1 MFIKKLFIKKLL
13 IVSLCLSSFT
23 VNQNSKANA
32 AEVAATIV
40 LGAVVVTGVAA
51 ICTGIAGI
59 SVYFAYQNGK
69 EQYRVLKE
77 FHENP
82 YYTYE
87 QLKTTAR
94 NLYYEQS
101 WGPSSISLDNDYP
114 VVWLEKQATHNKNTL
129 GCFVWKLFDDKY
141 SRLSRNLG
149 EKLNFLRNH
158 VEFVKDKK
166 EYNDKYREQS
176 YRDTRLSIEQQ
187 RLNLSRER
195 LQIERNR

>member
-1 MFIKKLFIKKLL
+1 MFIKKLL
-13 IVSLCLSSFT
+13 ILSLCLSSFT
-23 VNQNSKANA
+23 INQNSKANA
-32 AEVAATIV
+32 VEVAADLFVGAIV
-40 LGAVVVTGVAA
+40 ITGIAA

-59 SVYFAYQNGK
+59 KVYFAYQRGK
-69 EQYRVLKE
+69 EQYRILRE

-94 NLYYEQS
+94 NLYYEQTWS
-101 WGPSSISLDNDYP
+101 PSSISLDSDFP

-129 GCFVWKLFDDKY
+129 GCCVWKLFDDKY
-141 SRLSRNLG
+141 SRLSKNLG

-158 VEFVKDKK
+158 VEFVKEKK
-166 EYNDKYREQS
+166 EYNDKYREQN

-187 RLNLSRER
+187 RLNLSREKLNVQR
-195 LQIERNR
+195 GW